1 MKDHR
6 PILTKIGNK
15 SFLVTFAVTFG
26 SLVLL
31 GFLASISFS
40 KSYWGYFLAPPGLPK
55 KVLEFEE
62 ILSVTPV
69 SSQEQDNPS
78 LSRSPKSLNWCE
90 SEPSRGDKH
99 PRAMVSKGNSPS
111 DLHKKLAY

>member
-6 PILTKIGNK
+6 PLLAKIGHK
-15 SFLVTFAVTFG
+15 SFLGTFAVSVG

-40 KSYWGYFLAPPGLPK
+40 KSYWGYFFDPPGLPK

-69 SSQEQDNPS
+69 SAQEQDNPS
-78 LSRSPKSLNWCE
+78 LSRSPKPLNWCE
-90 SEPSRGDKH
+90 SETRVPTR
-99 PRAMVSKGNSPS
+99 RVW
-111 DLHKKLAY
+111 LLRW